1 MPYPEKF
8 TGFQVNGPD
17 TWLEFHKNEFDP
29 KPFGDY
35 DVDVQVEC
43 CGVCGSD
50 VHTLSGGWGEQFWPL
65 AVGHG
70 TYSLFL
76 LLLLLPPS
84 LILRAV
90 PSARFICNFSIE
102 EKRNSDRLVQRLS
115 ARPSRS
121 DPR

>member
-17 TWLEFHKNEFDP
+17 TWLEFNKNEFQP

-35 DVDVQVEC
+35 DVDVKIEA

-50 VHTLSGGWGEQFWPL
+50 LHTISGGWGEQKFPL

-70 TYSLFL
+70 RTQPFLFTTT
-76 LLLLLPPS
+76 S
-84 LILRAV
+84 
-90 PSARFICNFSIE
+90 SATN
-102 EKRNSDRLVQRLS
+102 KAQRS
-115 ARPSRS
+115 WGRRS
-121 DPR
+121 GWDPR